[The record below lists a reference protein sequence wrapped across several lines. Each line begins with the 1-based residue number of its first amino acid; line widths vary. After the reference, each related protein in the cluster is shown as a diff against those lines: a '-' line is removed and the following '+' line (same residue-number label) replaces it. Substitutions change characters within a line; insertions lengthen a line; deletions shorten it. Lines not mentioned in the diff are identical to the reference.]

1 MKFVIWN
8 DFSEEDACEEKY
20 MQIAP
25 FDYDKFKDGR
35 VVEFDTAEELIKF
48 LKEAQD
54 TIYYV
59 GKHDWD
65 YIDVCV
71 RYTNTWH
78 DDEMKLRIAITNVSI
93 G

>member
-8 DFSEEDACEEKY
+8 EFSEEDVHEEGY
-20 MQIAP
+20 MRIAP

-35 VVEFDTAEELIKF
+35 VVEFDTAEELIEF
-48 LKEAQD
+48 LEEARN

-59 GKHDWD
+59 KYHKWD

-78 DDEMKLRIAITNVSI
+78 DNEMKLRIAIINVSI
-93 G
+93 D

>member
-8 DFSEEDACEEKY
+8 DFSEEDTREGTY
-20 MQIAP
+20 MRIAP

-35 VVEFDTAEELIKF
+35 VVEFDTAEELIEF
-48 LKEAQD
+48 LEEAHD

-59 GKHDWD
+59 DNHDWD

-71 RYTNTWH
+71 RYTNTWS
-78 DDEMKLRIAITNVSI
+78 DNESRLRIAIINVSTD
-93 G
+93 